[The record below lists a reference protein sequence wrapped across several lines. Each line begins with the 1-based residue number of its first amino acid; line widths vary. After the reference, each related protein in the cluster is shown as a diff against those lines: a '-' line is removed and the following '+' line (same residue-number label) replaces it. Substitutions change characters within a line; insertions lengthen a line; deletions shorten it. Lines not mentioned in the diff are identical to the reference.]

1 MPAPTFLRYS
11 ASTGSFNSV
20 QSGTTET
27 TVSTG
32 KNSSEST
39 LSSSGYDFAHALE
52 IQLHEKV
59 LTLSGDS
66 FQIRRLDTR
75 AKLFRLKN
83 HAYSLSNKKILYDS
97 DDRTPIYMMAPNIL
111 SLKHRMHILRAP
123 SGEKAFTLRKVG
135 YIPFQG
141 PESIDVW
148 RGALAKGLPCLRI
161 EGNFFERDY
170 RVWSLTE
177 DGESIAASVK
187 MKKGTV
193 GNMLLD
199 RETFILTVEKDVD
212 IALIIMLAT
221 SVAEHWHRWC
231 EEIWREIWIELEW
244 LTSSEERSRRLVE
257 ELCRIECEA

>member
-1 MPAPTFLRYS
+1 MPIPNFLQYS
-11 ASTGSFNSV
+11 ASTGSFSSV
-20 QSGTTET
+20 RSGTTET
-27 TVSTG
+27 TTSTG

-75 AKLFRLKN
+75 AMLFRLKN

-97 DDRTPIYMMAPNIL
+97 DDRTPVYMMGPNIL

-148 RGALAKGLPCLRI
+148 RGALAKGKPCIRI
-161 EGNFFERDY
+161 TGDFFERDY
-170 RVWSLTE
+170 RMWTLTE
-177 DGESIAASVK
+177 EGKKIAASVK
-187 MKKGTV
+187 MKTGTV
-193 GNMLLD
+193 GNILLD
-199 RETFILTVEKDVD
+199 RETFILTVEKDID

-221 SVAEHWHRWC
+221 AIAEHWHR
-231 EEIWREIWIELEW
+231 
-244 LTSSEERSRRLVE
+244 
-257 ELCRIECEA
+257 